1 MLVRVRT
8 ATLFLRCRPLG
19 RLLRHHHRDFSTGEQ
34 MRSVPTMTHDVFVYG
49 TLKRGFHN
57 HPAMEGAEFLGSG
70 TTAVRLPLVADEY
83 FIPYL
88 LNREGEGEHVRGEVY
103 RVDDAVFAKLDR
115 LENYP
120 AYYDRQQLQVVGPE
134 LAAVEGGGAAEER
147 GLCCWVYIRKEA
159 TAEQHRHT

>member
-1 MLVRVRT
+1 M
-8 ATLFLRCRPLG
+8 A
-19 RLLRHHHRDFSTGEQ
+19 RHN
-34 MRSVPTMTHDVFVYG
+34 VFVYG

-57 HPAMEGAEFLGSG
+57 APAMVGAEFLGSG

-88 LNREGEGEHVRGEVY
+88 LDLEGEGEHVKGEVY

-120 AYYDRQQLQVVGPE
+120 AYYDRRQLQVVGPE
-134 LAAVEGGGAAEER
+134 LAAAEARGAEEAT

-159 TAEQHRHT
+159 TAEQLAMTPMGEYALDEHRAKYVPRDKRDASHISKCTGPQLDEG